1 MDAPENPRHAGCE
14 LANVRKVSMNANE
27 TLSSFTPS
35 TAPARATLTIEAS
48 HKATHA
54 VSPYLFGKF
63 CEHLGNNIYQGME
76 AQILTNPTLARWVFN
91 GGTDRVNGG
100 MHAEYEPARIARLS
114 AESARRLGYPDGQLL
129 VDDYMDGLAY
139 GWFRLGSREE
149 VRVSA
154 DAGPHGDR
162 AQRVEVLRVPDGQ
175 PRGIAQWTYL
185 PLHRTRGYQYRLVA
199 RAAQPTELT
208 LSLNS
213 VHTMNEPVA
222 RLATATVTLGPAWQT
237 FEGTLYLPE
246 HARRNPEGLYRL
258 DITTKSP
265 ANVVVDRVLL
275 YPDDHIAHFDPDI
288 VRLLKESRLPLLRW
302 PGGNFVSGYR
312 WRLGV
317 GPIDARPTLPNPA
330 WESLEYNLFGTD
342 EFIRYCREVGC
353 EPMICVNA
361 GDGTPEEAAAWVE
374 YCNGSFETPMGRL
387 RAENGHPEPYGV
399 RLWEIGNELDGRHQV
414 SWTTPGGY
422 ADRYLCFE
430 RAMRAADPDMRILAC
445 GSEWRVHSEWNTAL
459 IEQAA
464 PELNTITH
472 HVLNGGS
479 VDERTNPTAL
489 YHSFMGYAQPLGEK
503 YRQLRAEMAA
513 GGVAEPRIAITE
525 LQLFSHFQGPAGIGN
540 DLSPATMPTNQTI
553 SEALYVTTI
562 LHECIRM
569 GDAVELVTHSATVN
583 HGGGLRKTRE
593 RVWANPIHHAHSM
606 LGELR
611 GGIPVA
617 IALESPV
624 YTVTESFDNG
634 VMPPLEDV
642 PAIDALAVLSPDGTR
657 LILSLVH
664 RSAETGPIE
673 LSIDTGELELDGQ
686 AEVVTLCGQTWWDQ
700 NTPDEPERITAGRS
714 TLAIEHQPV
723 MLTLPPYSY
732 TQVILAIRQER

>member
-1 MDAPENPRHAGCE
+1 
-14 LANVRKVSMNANE
+14 MNASE
-27 TLSSFTPS
+27 TLSGFTVSAEPVQ
-35 TAPARATLTIEAS
+35 ATLTIDAP
-48 HKATHA
+48 HRAPGA
-54 VSPYLFGKF
+54 VNPYLFGKF

-76 AQILTNPTLARWVFN
+76 AQILFNPTLARWVFN

-100 MHAEYEPARIARLS
+100 MHAEYDPARMARLS
-114 AESARRLGYPDGQLL
+114 AERAERLGYPDGQLL
-129 VDDYMDGLAY
+129 IDAYFDGLAY

-149 VRVSA
+149 VRLSA
-154 DAGPHGDR
+154 DVGPHGDR
-162 AQRVEVLRVPDGQ
+162 AQRVEVLRATEGQ

-208 LSLNS
+208 LALNS
-213 VHTMNEPVA
+213 VVNTNESAARVA
-222 RLATATVTLGPAWQT
+222 TTAVTLGSGWQT
-237 FEGTLYLPE
+237 LDGTLNL
-246 HARRNPEGLYRL
+246 AKNGGTNSEGLYRL
-258 DITTKSP
+258 DITTESV
-265 ANVVVDRVLL
+265 ANFVVDRVLL

-288 VRLLKESRLPLLRW
+288 VRMLKESRLPLLRW

-361 GDGTPEEAAAWVE
+361 GDGSPEEAAAWVE
-374 YCNGSFETPMGRL
+374 YCNGAVETPMGRL
-387 RAENGHPEPYGV
+387 RAENGHPAPYSV

-414 SWTTPGGY
+414 SWTTAGGY

-430 RAMRAADPDMRILAC
+430 RAMRAADPDIRILAC
-445 GSEWRVHSEWNTAL
+445 GSEWRVQSEWNTAL

-479 VDERTNPTAL
+479 VNERTNPTAL

-503 YRQLRAEMAA
+503 YRQLLGEMAA

-553 SEALYVTTI
+553 SEALYVATI

-593 RVWANPIHHAHSM
+593 RVWANPIHHAHTL

-611 GGIPVA
+611 DGIPVA
-617 IALESPV
+617 IALEGPV
-624 YTVTESFDNG
+624 YAVTESFDNG
-634 VMPPLEDV
+634 VMPPLDQIS
-642 PAIDALAVLSPDGTR
+642 AIDALAVLAADGTR

-664 RSAETGPIE
+664 RSAESGPIE
-673 LSIDTGELELDGQ
+673 LLIDTGALELDST
-686 AEVVTLCGQTWWDQ
+686 AEVVTLSGEAWWDQ
-700 NTPDEPERITAGRS
+700 NTPDEPERIMPRRS
-714 TLAIEHQPV
+714 ALAIGHQPV
-723 MLTLPPYSY
+723 TLTLPPYSY
-732 TQVILAIRQER
+732 TQVILPIREES

>member
-1 MDAPENPRHAGCE
+1 MM
-14 LANVRKVSMNANE
+14 ANKA
-27 TLSSFTPS
+27 LFSFTAS
-35 TAPARATLTIEAS
+35 TEPARATLTIDAS
-48 HKATHA
+48 RKATNA

-76 AQILTNPTLARWVFN
+76 AQILFNPTLARWIFN
-91 GGTDRVNGG
+91 GGTDHVNGG
-100 MHAEYEPARIARLS
+100 MHAEYDPARMALIS
-114 AESARRLGYPDGQLL
+114 AERAERLGFPDGRLL
-129 VDDYMDGLAY
+129 IDEYMDGLAY
-139 GWFRLGSREE
+139 GWFRLGSRED

-154 DAGPHGDR
+154 DVGPHGDR
-162 AQRVEVLRVPDGQ
+162 AQRVEILRITEGQ
-175 PRGIAQWTYL
+175 KRGVAQWTYL
-185 PLHRTRGYQYRLVA
+185 PLHRTLGYQYRLVA

-213 VHTMNEPVA
+213 VDTMNKPA
-222 RLATATVTLGPAWQT
+222 TRLAATTVTLGPGWQT
-237 FEGTLYLPE
+237 FEGTLNLADE
-246 HARRNPEGLYRL
+246 ARQNPEGLYRF
-258 DITTKSP
+258 DMTAESI
-265 ANVVVDRVLL
+265 ANLVVDRVLL

-288 VRLLKESRLPLLRW
+288 VRLLKKSGLPLLRW

-342 EFIRYCREVGC
+342 EFIGYCREVGC

-374 YCNGSFETPMGRL
+374 YCNGSTQTAMGRL
-387 RAENGHPEPYGV
+387 RAEYGHPEPYGV

-422 ADRYLCFE
+422 ADRYLCFA
-430 RAMRAADPDMRILAC
+430 RAMRAVDPTIRVLAC

-459 IEQAA
+459 IERAA

-489 YHSFMGYAQPLGEK
+489 YHSFMGYAKALGEK
-503 YRQLRAEMAA
+503 YRQLLAEMAT
-513 GGVAEPRIAITE
+513 GGVNEPRVAITE
-525 LQLFSHFQGPAGIGN
+525 LQLFSHYQGPAGIGS

-553 SEALYVTTI
+553 SEALYVATI

-593 RVWANPIHHAHSM
+593 RVWANPIHYAHTM

-611 GGIPVA
+611 DGIPVA
-617 IALESPV
+617 IALKSPIYKV
-624 YTVTESFDNG
+624 NESFDNG
-634 VMPPLEDV
+634 VMPPLEEV
-642 PAIDALAVLSPDGTR
+642 PAIDALAVLSADGSR

-673 LSIDTGELELDGQ
+673 LSIDTGELELDAQG
-686 AEVVTLCGQTWWDQ
+686 EVVTLCGETWWDQ
-700 NTPDEPERITAGRS
+700 NTPDDPERITPSRAA
-714 TLAIEHQPV
+714 LAIDRQPV
-723 MLTLPPYSY
+723 MLSLPPYSY
-732 TQVILAIRQER
+732 TQVILPCREKS